1 MSKGNQLNV
10 WVSITGHPCPKI
22 AWTVHGKEIHE
33 DNDISLMSDGD
44 KHLMSIRKAARKHH
58 GVYKITAVNEVG
70 EDAKDI
76 SITMASISC
85 STNCNRPT
93 GT

>member
-76 SITMASISC
+76 SITVY
-85 STNCNRPT
+85 
-93 GT
+93 GKYQLLYKL